1 MIDSQ
6 SGQGKSISFE
16 CKSLQFMSHEFCL
29 MSQMFY
35 VMYQCGVLSF
45 FYRCASFILNGL
57 QYPFV
62 VGLDMEQIFCYIER
76 KALPE

>member
-1 MIDSQ
+1 
-6 SGQGKSISFE
+6 
-16 CKSLQFMSHEFCL
+16 

-45 FYRCASFILNGL
+45 FYQCASFILNGL